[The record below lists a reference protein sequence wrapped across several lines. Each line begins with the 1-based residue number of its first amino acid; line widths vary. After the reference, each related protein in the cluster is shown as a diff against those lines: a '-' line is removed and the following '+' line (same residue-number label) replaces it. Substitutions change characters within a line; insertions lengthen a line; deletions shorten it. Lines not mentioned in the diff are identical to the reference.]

1 MKQIV
6 KVKFI
11 SKTSDGYDLYPKEY
25 WYIFK
30 SKEKMEVKAGDF
42 AVIESVQDRD
52 QEPFSVVKVVEAKE
66 YSYDRINEIE
76 ENINNVGVKSKELIG
91 KADLSSYFAEKE
103 RQEKIRQINANLVNR
118 FKQAE
123 KLALYKQLAESDPVM
138 KDLLAQL
145 ESLGGTV
152 DMEDL
157 STEAD
162 LY

>member
-11 SKTSDGYDLYPKEY
+11 QRCSDGYEFYSKEY

-30 SKEKMEVKAGDF
+30 SNENVEVKAGDF
-42 AVIESVQDRD
+42 AIIESVQVRSQD
-52 QEPFSVVKVVEAKE
+52 PFSVVKVVEAEE
-66 YSYDRINEIE
+66 YSAERINEIE
-76 ENINNVGVKSKELIG
+76 ESIETGVKSKELIG
-91 KADLSSYFAEKE
+91 VADLSSYFAEKD
-103 RQEKIRQINANLVNR
+103 RQEKIKQINASLVSR

-123 KLALYKQLAESDPVM
+123 KLALYKQLAETDPVM

-145 ESLGGTV
+145 EVLGGNLDV
-152 DMEDL
+152 EDL
-157 STEAD
+157 DIQAD

>member
-11 SKTSDGYDLYPKEY
+11 YKTSDGYDFYPKEY

-30 SKEKMEVKAGDF
+30 SNKQMEVKAGDF
-42 AVIESVQDRD
+42 AVIESVQDRSQD
-52 QEPFSVVKVVEAKE
+52 PFSVVKVLEAEE

-76 ENINNVGVKSKELIG
+76 EDINVGVKSKELIG
-91 KADLSSYFAEKE
+91 KADISSYFAEKE
-103 RQEKIRQINANLVNR
+103 RQEKIRRINANLVNR

>member
-6 KVKFI
+6 KAKFI
-11 SKTSDGYDLYPKEY
+11 YKTPDGYDFYPKEY

-30 SKEKMEVKAGDF
+30 SDEKMEVKAGDF
-42 AVIESVQDRD
+42 AVIESVQERSQD
-52 QEPFSVVKVVEAKE
+52 PFSVVKVIEAEKFSIE
-66 YSYDRINEIE
+66 RINEIE
-76 ENINNVGVKSKELIG
+76 DTIQVGVKSKELIG

-103 RQEKIRQINANLVNR
+103 RQEKIRQINSNLVNR

-123 KLALYKQLAESDPVM
+123 KLALYKQLAETDPVM

-145 ESLGGTV
+145 EALGGSLDV
-152 DMEDL
+152 EDL
-157 STEAD
+157 TTESD

>member
-6 KVKFI
+6 KAKFI
-11 SKTSDGYDLYPKEY
+11 SKTSNGYDFYPKEY

-30 SKEKMEVKAGDF
+30 SDEKMEVKAGDF
-42 AVIESVQDRD
+42 AIIESVQDRSQD
-52 QEPFSVVKVVEAKE
+52 PFSVVKVVEVEKFSAE
-66 YSYDRINEIE
+66 RIDEIE
-76 ENINNVGVKSKELIG
+76 DTIQVGIKSKELIG

-123 KLALYKQLAESDPVM
+123 KLALYKQLAETDPIM

-145 ESLGGTV
+145 EALGGSLDV
-152 DMEDL
+152 EDL
-157 STEAD
+157 TTESD